1 MVTKKNSKSRRSKT
15 TKKKT
20 AKKKANTKKK
30 TVTKKTISKKEK
42 VELPRNAPEEFS
54 KPHKFLLVLGCAILT
69 FIFSILTY
77 VYITKILYINLIF
90 VIIFALVA
98 AKILSKQK
106 KKSAICCSCS
116 GCLIGVMSSIL
127 FIFTLSFIFVLN
139 LLVQEIILY
148 FASALIVGGLTCA
161 LGSKK

>member
-20 AKKKANTKKK
+20 AKKKSNTKKK

-54 KPHKFLLVLGCAILT
+54 KPHKLMLVLS
-69 FIFSILTY
+69 FSFLAFVFSLITY
-77 VYITKILYINLIF
+77 LFVSKILYLNLFF
-90 VIIFALVA
+90 VFVFSMLASR
-98 AKILSKQK
+98 ILAKQK

-116 GCLIGVMSSIL
+116 GCLIGVVSSVL
-127 FIFTLSFIFVLN
+127 VIFVISVLFLFN
-139 LLVQEIILY
+139 ILVQDIILY
-148 FASALIVGGLTCA
+148 LASSLLIGGISCF
-161 LGSKK
+161 LGSKI